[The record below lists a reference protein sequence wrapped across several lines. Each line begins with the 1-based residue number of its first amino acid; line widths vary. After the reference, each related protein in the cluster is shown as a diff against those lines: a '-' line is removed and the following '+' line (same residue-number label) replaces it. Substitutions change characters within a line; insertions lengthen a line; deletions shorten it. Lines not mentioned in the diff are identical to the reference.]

1 MGIKIRKH
9 YKDSNLPIV
18 LKSQEHLELV
28 QVTRQTIKR
37 IYKHMYCACKDLCI
51 SALFN
56 TEELRLEF
64 KVRPLLKQSIS
75 NMHM

>member
-9 YKDSNLPIV
+9 SRHSDLPIV

-28 QVTRQTIKR
+28 QVTRQTKR
-37 IYKHMYCACKDLCI
+37 IYKYIYCACKDLCI
-51 SALFN
+51 NDLSN
-56 TEELRLEF
+56 TVELRLEL

-75 NMHM
+75 NMHI

>member
-28 QVTRQTIKR
+28 QVTRQTIMR
-37 IYKHMYCACKDLCI
+37 IYKYIYCACKDLCI
-51 SALFN
+51 SVLFS
-56 TEELRLEF
+56 TVELRLEL
-64 KVRPLLKQSIS
+64 KVRLLLKQSIS
-75 NMHM
+75 NMHI